1 MRLQVNHVTDYTYE
15 GQVYIGVHKLY
26 LFPQVRPH
34 FNILNTALRVSP
46 NPVNQSMRQDLFGN
60 FYSLVWF
67 NDLSSHLKIESAL
80 TLEIQ
85 SFNPFAFLV
94 DDEFVQS
101 NTHSSLPFFIYSGPE
116 KELISYFVFDDQV
129 PEYQSFIQE
138 FWKGNEDLI
147 GFLVRITAGVKAA
160 WKHVIRYE
168 MDLWSPNYTFAEKR
182 GSCRDLAW
190 MLMNIL
196 GNMGLAT
203 KFVSGYAFNP
213 ELNDGHELHAWLEVY
228 LPGAG
233 WVGLDPSLGLL
244 TDHHYIPL
252 AAHAK
257 PALASPVQ
265 GTFTG
270 KGASHLSTDVQIK
283 LVEN

>member
-1 MRLQVNHVTDYTYE
+1 MRLQFNHVTEYTYE
-15 GQVYIGVHKLY
+15 RQVYIGVHKLY
-26 LFPQVRPH
+26 LFPQERPH
-34 FNILNTALRVSP
+34 FKILNADLKVCPSP
-46 NPVNQSMRQDLFGN
+46 VTQSMRQDLFGN
-60 FYSLVWF
+60 FYLQVWF
-67 NDLSSHLKIESAL
+67 SEMADRLKIASDLLIESEA
-80 TLEIQ
+80 
-85 SFNPFAFLV
+85 FNPFAFLV
-94 DDEFVQS
+94 DPEFVFS
-101 NTHSSLPFFIYSGPE
+101 NASYSYPSFRYSGPE
-116 KELISYFVFDDQV
+116 EEMISYFIFDDPI
-129 PEYQSFIQE
+129 PEYELFIKNY
-138 FWKGNEDLI
+138 WRGNKDLI
-147 GFLVRITAGVKAA
+147 GFLARITAGIKEE
-160 WKHVIRYE
+160 WEHVIRHE
-168 MDLWSPNYTFAEKR
+168 RNLWSPKFTFNEKK

-196 GNMGLAT
+196 GNIGLAT

-270 KGASHLSTDVQIK
+270 SGDSQLVTDVQIK
-283 LVEN
+283 LIEG